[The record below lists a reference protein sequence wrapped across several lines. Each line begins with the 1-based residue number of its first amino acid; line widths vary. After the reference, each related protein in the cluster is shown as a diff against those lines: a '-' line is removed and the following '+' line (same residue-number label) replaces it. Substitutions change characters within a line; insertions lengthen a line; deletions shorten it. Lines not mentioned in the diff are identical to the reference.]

1 MSTIIDFIKQISS
14 AIVTLIN
21 FLITII
27 QDILQVIELLAISIA
42 KIPTY
47 LVVFPAGLSA
57 ILTTVL
63 SIVVIYKILGRTN

>member
-47 LVVFPAGLSA
+47 LVVFPVGLSA